1 MHTQQPM
8 EDNLKQLHFYFAV
21 ESSNVK
27 SDSCY
32 SVLSYVSLFLVPSVE
47 WKFQMFHVHHDLFR
61 KSVPIAL
68 CHTLLLYYHTNF
80 YCDISKIVFCSCTN

>member
-1 MHTQQPM
+1 MGTQQAM

-27 SDSCY
+27 KKSDSCY
-32 SVLSYVSLFLVPSVE
+32 SVLSSVSLFLVPSVE
-47 WKFQMFHVHHDLFR
+47 WKFQMFHVHPDLFR

-68 CHTLLLYYHTNF
+68 WYFKDCFFVHVQ
-80 YCDISKIVFCSCTN
+80 IKIP